1 MFYIPPHVRDEAI
14 EAMRVVLVGKD
25 ASQGPEVPA
34 CPERSGSFASCEHLS
49 PGHLGAAFDA
59 AVEIVLKQMGLAR

>member
-1 MFYIPPHVRDEAI
+1 MFYIPPHVREEAI

-34 CPERSGSFASCEHLS
+34 CEHLS
-49 PGHLGAAFDA
+49 RGHLGAAFDA